1 MKPADTT
8 ASDIPEGGWI
18 DRLPGPLRPY
28 LRLARLDRPIGT
40 WLLAF
45 PCWWSLVLA
54 SPGLDQAGRLMGLAA
69 LFAAGALV
77 MRGTGCTFN
86 DIVDRDLDA
95 KVARTRTRPIP
106 SGAVSVRAAVIFL
119 AIELMIGLG
128 ILTLFNGFTI
138 ALGIASLALVFT
150 YPFMK
155 RITYWPQA
163 WLGLTFNWGALL
175 GFAAV
180 AGTLG
185 PEAVTLYAAGF
196 FWTLGY
202 DTIYAHQ
209 DRSDDLLVGIKSLA
223 LKLGANT
230 IPWVVGFYGAAGA
243 LMAAAGVMAGIGWAF
258 YPILALAI
266 AQLLWQALRVDI
278 DDPHDC
284 LAKFRS
290 NRLFGWLVLAALI
303 AGQVNLDAL
312 FR

>member
-1 MKPADTT
+1 
-8 ASDIPEGGWI
+8 
-18 DRLPGPLRPY
+18 
-28 LRLARLDRPIGT
+28 
-40 WLLAF
+40 
-45 PCWWSLVLA
+45 
-54 SPGLDQAGRLMGLAA
+54 
-69 LFAAGALV
+69 
-77 MRGTGCTFN
+77 MRGAGCTFN

-106 SGAVSVRAAVIFL
+106 SGAVSVPAAVVFL

-128 ILTLFNGFTI
+128 ILATFNSFTI
-138 ALGIASLALVFT
+138 ALGVASLALIFT

-180 AGTLG
+180 AGRLG
-185 PEAVTLYAAGF
+185 PEAITLYAAGF

-209 DRSDDLLVGIKSLA
+209 DRSDDLLVGNKSLA
-223 LKLGANT
+223 IKLGANT
-230 IPWVVGFYGAAGA
+230 VPWLVGFYTAAAA
-243 LMAAAGVMAGIGWAF
+243 LMAAAGAMAGLGWAF
-258 YPILALAI
+258 YLLSALAF

-303 AGQVNLDAL
+303 AGQVVPGASLP
-312 FR
+312 